1 LTNLVFHDIVQ
12 VLKGGLIMRKIL
24 VVDDSQ
30 EVADLIAAYLRS
42 KEFEVYVAYDP
53 EEALRLLKEHGPLPD
68 DLFDLM
74 ITDNEMPG
82 MTGEELVA
90 KAREEFPTL
99 KIMMISSVQPG
110 SEDQLDFFMK
120 KPLDLLF
127 LHEVVNGLTVD

>member
-1 LTNLVFHDIVQ
+1 
-12 VLKGGLIMRKIL
+12 MRKIL